1 MPSTYRH
8 LRTLALVIVLGLTTT
23 FVASTTAGAT
33 PANRTTAASKATA
46 ERRPKPK
53 PRPVSPLKGTINV
66 SAAASLTESF
76 TYIAKV
82 FHFLAPGVTINL
94 NFGGSQVLVGQ
105 VEQGAPVDVIA
116 TADEASMRKL
126 STENLLASDA
136 FLFAHNKL
144 TMLVGK
150 GNPKNIRSLSD
161 LGRPDVSVALCALA
175 VPCGKYGAQIL
186 ANAKVTVTPKSL
198 EDNVKGVVFKVAVG
212 EVDAGIT
219 YVTDALAA
227 ASSTDLV
234 RIADENNVITA
245 YPIAVP
251 RTVRNDYLA
260 RVFILFMFSP
270 LAQNIMA
277 IHGFMRA

>member
-1 MPSTYRH
+1 MTSRF
-8 LRTLALVIVLGLTTT
+8 RFALALVTFVGLSTT
-23 FVASTTAGAT
+23 FLVVPSSQASPATMDVA
-33 PANRTTAASKATA
+33 ANRPAPKK
-46 ERRPKPK
+46 RPPA
-53 PRPVSPLKGTINV
+53 RQVSPLKGTINV

-76 TYIAKV
+76 TYLARV
-82 FHFLAPGVTINL
+82 FHFFAPGVTINL

-116 TADEASMRKL
+116 TADESSMRKL
-126 STENLLASDA
+126 SAGNLLASDA
-136 FLFAHNKL
+136 FQFARNRL
-144 TMLVGK
+144 TLLVGK
-150 GNPKNIRSLSD
+150 GNPKDISTLAD
-161 LGRPDVSVALCALA
+161 LARPDVSVSLCAVA

-198 EDNVKGVVFKVAVG
+198 EDNVKGVVTKVQLG

-227 ASSTDLV
+227 GGATDLV
-234 RIADENNVITA
+234 RIPDENNVITA

-260 RVFILFMFSP
+260 RVFIFFLFSP
-270 LAQNIMA
+270 YAQNVLA
-277 IHGFMRA
+277 IHGFGRA